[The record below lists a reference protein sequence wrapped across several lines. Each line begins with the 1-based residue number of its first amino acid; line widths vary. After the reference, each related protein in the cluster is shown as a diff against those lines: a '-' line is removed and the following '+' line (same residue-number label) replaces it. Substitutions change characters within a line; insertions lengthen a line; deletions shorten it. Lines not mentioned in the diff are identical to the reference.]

1 MDKECRNAVLP
12 ERCANYS
19 REQKISQCWR
29 LRTRLQREL
38 DSQASP
44 GH

>member
-1 MDKECRNAVLP
+1 VLP
-12 ERCANYS
+12 ERCADYS

-38 DSQASP
+38 GIQATQ
-44 GH
+44 GQ